1 MRKKIIGKTF
11 SIGLIMLSLI
21 STTVFAGSCVKV
33 ASSTLDIKHN
43 SSVNSVYRKF
53 SKDIQSLSYYWNYI
67 ENGADGKAVLNVKIQ
82 KKKLLSNGTVQ
93 TKKLTTSTT
102 SSLDTVKFP
111 VGSGTYRFVHSTS
124 NNNKS
129 TGRFISNNVII
140 FTEDEV

>member
-1 MRKKIIGKTF
+1 MSKEEFLDTLRKV
-11 SIGLIMLSLI
+11 LARELSE
-21 STTVFAGSCVKV
+21 SEV
-33 ASSTLDIKHN
+33 ADNIN
-43 SSVNSVYRKF
+43 
-53 SKDIQSLSYYWNYI
+53 YYWNYI

-93 TKKLTTSTT
+93 TKKLITSTT
-102 SSLDTVKFP
+102 SSLDTIKFP

-140 FTEDEV
+140 FTEDKA